1 MIKKTLIG
9 AAVAS
14 TLLAGCASLMYSPPS
29 KEESVAVI
37 KAGFQD
43 RGIAKVDRLNQS
55 ELQAACSEA
64 AMKRADLPKD
74 ARERLQK
81 AALDA
86 VKYPSD
92 GKWLGDWKLGERIA
106 QSGVGMQFSDNE
118 KTVNGGNCYACHEL
132 SKQEISF
139 GNIGPTLY
147 NYGKLR
153 GNSEPILRYT
163 WGKIWNTHAYN
174 ACSTMP
180 PYGHAGILSE
190 EQIRH
195 VMALLLDPQSPV
207 NK

>member
-1 MIKKTLIG
+1 MNKQILIG
-9 AAVAS
+9 AAAAAA
-14 TLLAGCASLMYSPPS
+14 LLAGCASLVQTTPS
-29 KEESVAVI
+29 KEETVAVI

-55 ELQAACSEA
+55 ELQAACSDA
-64 AMKRADLPKD
+64 ALKRQPLPQD
-74 ARERLQK
+74 VRARLEK

-92 GKWLGDWKLGERIA
+92 GKWLGDFKQGERIA

-132 SKQEISF
+132 TKEEISH

-147 NYGKLR
+147 HYGKLR
-153 GNSEPILRYT
+153 GTSEPILRYT

-180 PYGHAGILSE
+180 PYGASGILSE
-190 EQIRH
+190 EQIKH

>member
-1 MIKKTLIG
+1 MNKRIVIG

-14 TLLAGCASLMYSPPS
+14 ALLAGCASLMHTPPS

-64 AMKRADLPKD
+64 AFKRVQLPQD
-74 ARERLQK
+74 VRARLEK

-92 GKWLGDWKLGERIA
+92 GKWLGDFKQGERIA
-106 QSGVGMQFSDNE
+106 QSGVGMQFTDTD

-132 SKQEISF
+132 TKEEISH

-153 GNSEPILRYT
+153 GTSEPILRYT
-163 WGKIWNTHAYN
+163 WGKIWNTHSYN

-180 PYGHAGILSE
+180 PYGATGILSE
-190 EQIRH
+190 EQIKH

>member
-14 TLLAGCASLMYSPPS
+14 ALLAGCASLMYSPPS
-29 KEESVAVI
+29 KEETVAVI

-43 RGIAKVDRLNQS
+43 RGLAKVDRLNQS
-55 ELQAACSEA
+55 ELQAVCSEA
-64 AMKRADLPKD
+64 AMKRAELPKD
-74 ARERLQK
+74 TRERLQK

-92 GKWLGDWKLGERIA
+92 GKWLGDWKQGERIA
-106 QSGVGMQFSDNE
+106 QSGVGLQFSDNE

-132 SKQEISF
+132 TKQEISY

-190 EQIRH
+190 EQIKH

>member
-1 MIKKTLIG
+1 MIKKILIG

-74 ARERLQK
+74 TRERLQK

>member
-29 KEESVAVI
+29 KEETVAVI

-43 RGIAKVDRLNQS
+43 RGLAKVDRLNQS

-64 AMKRADLPKD
+64 AMKRTELPKD
-74 ARERLQK
+74 TRERLQK

-92 GKWLGDWKLGERIA
+92 GKWLGDWKQGERIA
-106 QSGVGMQFSDNE
+106 QSGVGLQFSDSE

-132 SKQEISF
+132 TKQEISF

-190 EQIRH
+190 EQIKH

>member
-1 MIKKTLIG
+1 MNKHTLIG
-9 AAVAS
+9 AAAA
-14 TLLAGCASLMYSPPS
+14 TLALAGCASLMYSPPS
-29 KEESVAVI
+29 KEETIGVI

-43 RGIAKVDRLNQS
+43 RGIAKVDRLNQND
-55 ELQAACSEA
+55 LQAACSEA
-64 AMKRADLPKD
+64 GLKREQLSKD
-74 ARERLQK
+74 TRARLEK

-86 VKYPSD
+86 VKYPAD
-92 GKWLGDWKLGERIA
+92 GKWLGDWKAGERVA
-106 QSGVGMQFSDNE
+106 QTGVGMQFSDNE

-132 SKQEISF
+132 TKQEISF

-163 WGKIWNTHAYN
+163 WGKIWNAHAYN
-174 ACSTMP
+174 ACSNMP
-180 PYGHAGILSE
+180 PFGASGILN
-190 EQIRH
+190 EQQLKD

>member
-1 MIKKTLIG
+1 MNKHTLIG
-9 AAVAS
+9 AAAAS
-14 TLLAGCASLMYSPPS
+14 LALAGCASLMYSAPS
-29 KEESVAVI
+29 KEETVGVI

-43 RGIAKVDRLNQS
+43 RGIAKVDRLNQND
-55 ELQAACSEA
+55 LQAACSEVA
-64 AMKRADLPKD
+64 LKREQLSKD
-74 ARERLQK
+74 TRARLEK
-81 AALDA
+81 AALEA

-92 GKWLGDWKLGERIA
+92 GKWLGDWKAGERVA
-106 QSGVGMQFSDNE
+106 QTGVGMQFSDNE

-132 SKQEISF
+132 TKQEISY

-163 WGKIWNTHAYN
+163 WGKIWNAHAYN
-174 ACSTMP
+174 ACSNMP
-180 PYGHAGILSE
+180 PFGASGILN
-190 EQIRH
+190 EQQLKD

>member
-1 MIKKTLIG
+1 MKTKLKMAALG
-9 AAVAS
+9 AAAV
-14 TLLAGCASLMYSPPS
+14 LAGCSSMMYTPPS
-29 KEESVAVI
+29 KQETMAVI
-37 KAGFQD
+37 KSSFAD

-55 ELQAACSEA
+55 ELQATCSDA
-64 AMKRADLPKD
+64 AMKRTELPNEV
-74 ARERLQK
+74 RERLQK
-81 AALDA
+81 AALDS

-92 GKWLGDWKLGERIA
+92 GKWLGDFKLGERIA

-132 SKQEISF
+132 TKQEISY

-163 WGKIWNTHAYN
+163 WGKIWNTHAFN
-174 ACSTMP
+174 ACSSMP

-190 EQIRH
+190 EQIKH